1 MKKKNWMQWVSLKV
15 FQLTKKK
22 KKKKELEQARKW
34 KISLIQLN

>member
-22 KKKKELEQARKW
+22 KKKSWSKPE
-34 KISLIQLN
+34 N